1 VLELHRR
8 LGLVDTL
15 EEEEWFIFISKASS
29 TLIAFDK
36 IVDLAADW
44 CAGWRSMTRAL
55 VVRPREPN
63 WGLLL
68 AVSF

>member
-36 IVDLAADW
+36 IVDLAAD
-44 CAGWRSMTRAL
+44 
-55 VVRPREPN
+55 
-63 WGLLL
+63 
-68 AVSF
+68 